1 MVQQCKGMG
10 YGSVLQSW
18 MNPEN
23 IVLSKR
29 SQTQRVPYCMIPFT
43 GNIQNRHIHRDRKQT
58 SGGRDWSWGVGV
70 GMGSHFHGCEVSL
83 GDDENALELN
93 IDDAFTT
100 L

>member
-1 MVQQCKGMG
+1 M
-10 YGSVLQSW
+10 
-18 MNPEN
+18 
-23 IVLSKR
+23 
-29 SQTQRVPYCMIPFT
+29 
-43 GNIQNRHIHRDRKQT
+43 
-58 SGGRDWSWGVGV
+58 GV